1 MTKRT
6 YADRTGMTGRS
17 ARILAKAVTE
27 WPAFIEDADGHRI
40 RQWKPDE
47 MQSYSNDDI
56 KSALRFNHVVEV
68 EDLLETLPPSAVKYC
83 ATKGWLR
90 LSAGGWY
97 EVTRKAAV
105 DLDLPRQHRGRK
117 VRFAA

>member
-6 YADRTGMTGRS
+6 YATRTGMNERS

-27 WPAFIEDADGHRI
+27 RPVFLEDADGHQV
-40 RQWKPDE
+40 RQWKPE
-47 MQSYSNDDI
+47 ELQSYGNDDI
-56 KSALRFNHVVEV
+56 KSALRFNHVVEI
-68 EDLLETLPPSAVKYC
+68 EDLLETLPPSALKYC

-97 EVTRKAAV
+97 CVTRKAAGE
-105 DLDLPRQHRGRK
+105 LDLPRTHRGRK
-117 VRFAA
+117 IRFAQ